1 MKSNR
6 SFHTIRD
13 HFYHQRKI
21 LAGMCG
27 INLKKCNSFNI
38 LNLLQEW
45 LKTKKH
51 IKKTAIVF
59 NTDPGKLSKYIV
71 AQGHNLLTFNPHV
84 FNKIN
89 TEEQAYWLGFLF
101 ADGNI
106 DENRNALEL
115 SLQISDKEH
124 LEKFYKFLDCQ
135 RDVKTDSYRCRTSL
149 THKDLIK
156 DLVNIGCTSR
166 KSLSIQFPIL
176 PKKLRKHFIRGYFD
190 GDGSI
195 TKSLKSD
202 ILYTSVN
209 IASGSQEFVK
219 EIVSIFNEE
228 TKSNCK
234 QTGHKSKSSNI
245 HLVCLKNTLC
255 KSFLNWLYKDANI
268 YMQRKYERYLNSIA
282 VLNRN
287 V

>member
-1 MKSNR
+1 
-6 SFHTIRD
+6 
-13 HFYHQRKI
+13 
-21 LAGMCG
+21 
-27 INLKKCNSFNI
+27 
-38 LNLLQEW
+38 
-45 LKTKKH
+45 
-51 IKKTAIVF
+51 
-59 NTDPGKLSKYIV
+59 
-71 AQGHNLLTFNPHV
+71 
-84 FNKIN
+84 
-89 TEEQAYWLGFLF
+89 
-101 ADGNI
+101 
-106 DENRNALEL
+106 
-115 SLQISDKEH
+115 
-124 LEKFYKFLDCQ
+124 
-135 RDVKTDSYRCRTSL
+135 
-149 THKDLIK
+149 
-156 DLVNIGCTSR
+156 LVNICCTSR

-176 PKKLRKHFIRGYFD
+176 PKKLRKHFIRWYFD

-195 TKSLKSD
+195 TKSLKTD